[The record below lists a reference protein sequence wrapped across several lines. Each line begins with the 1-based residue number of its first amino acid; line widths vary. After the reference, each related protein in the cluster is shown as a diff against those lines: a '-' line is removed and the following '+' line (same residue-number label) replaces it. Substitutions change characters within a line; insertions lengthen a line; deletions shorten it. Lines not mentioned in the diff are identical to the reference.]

1 MLNTQL
7 LSTIP
12 YLNIDKQTCIWLN
25 IIYSVDLN
33 IGGPSTKLL
42 MFR

>member
-12 YLNIDKQTCIWLN
+12 YLNIEKQTCIWLN

-33 IGGPSTKLL
+33 NRRSVHKVTHV
-42 MFR
+42 